1 MPSKKYLPY
10 PVTAEWRGQVRAA
23 LDDRPRG
30 AQERLREYIVS
41 RGLKCSSGELADL
54 LSGKAQ
60 TSVFV
65 EPVHEYLKWPPPL
78 PPMASRDAGE
88 RIYGYLRMDQ
98 GQRDLL
104 DVAADA
110 LVGKSGDQARVILA
124 EMLKLFAGQKSKE

>member
-1 MPSKKYLPY
+1 MSSKEYLPY

-30 AQERLREYIVS
+30 EQERLREYIVS

-65 EPVHEYLKWPPPL
+65 EPVHEYLKWSPPL
-78 PPMASRDAGE
+78 PPTASVDAGE
-88 RIYGYLRMDQ
+88 TIYGYLRMTQ
-98 GQRDLL
+98 AQRDLL
-104 DVAADA
+104 DRAADV
-110 LVGKSGDQARVILA
+110 LKGESGDQARVALA
-124 EMLKLFAGQKSKE
+124 EMLKLFAPPKE